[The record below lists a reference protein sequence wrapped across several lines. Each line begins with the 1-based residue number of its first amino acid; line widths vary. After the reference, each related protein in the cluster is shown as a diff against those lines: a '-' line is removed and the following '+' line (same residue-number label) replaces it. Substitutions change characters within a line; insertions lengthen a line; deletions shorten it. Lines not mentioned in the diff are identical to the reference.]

1 MLVCRFRIK
10 RKWVKHICPVQSF
23 VCEMWKKNSCTE
35 AQKTHYLRA
44 LCVGHT
50 VFSVQYSLCVCL
62 AAQSCPA
69 FCDPMDSSSLP
80 VSSVHGI
87 LGKILECVATPSS
100 RGSSQPRDRTQV
112 SCIAGGFCTIRGTRE
127 ALRVLSFWA
136 KVGLHLLAF
145 LCWWVSLWERN

>member
-35 AQKTHYLRA
+35 AQKTHYSRA

-100 RGSSQPRDRTQV
+100 RGSSQPKDRTQV
-112 SCIAGGFCTIRGTRE
+112 SHIAGSLPSKPPWKPTKIKMKWLLRPPPWGTTS
-127 ALRVLSFWA
+127 LP
-136 KVGLHLLAF
+136 HPAF
-145 LCWWVSLWERN
+145 LYLK